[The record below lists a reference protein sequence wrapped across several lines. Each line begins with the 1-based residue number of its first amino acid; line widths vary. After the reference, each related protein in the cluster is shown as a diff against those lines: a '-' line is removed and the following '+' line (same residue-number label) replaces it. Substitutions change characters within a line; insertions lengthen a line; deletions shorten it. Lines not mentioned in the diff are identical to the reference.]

1 MRPNM
6 EEKRLKQLIALTEQT
21 LLSDLELS
29 SIDPGDPVRVDES
42 PEGWKLLGAGN
53 YAGVFMN
60 HDYPDIA
67 VKVYA
72 PGREG
77 WESECEVYRLI
88 GNHPAFSAC
97 YYAGEHNGFY
107 YLILRRLKGKT
118 LYRCIIEGVP
128 IPSRVITDIDQALD
142 YARSRGLHPHD
153 VHGKNV
159 MVTDGRGLVV
169 DVSDFLKE
177 EPCSMWEDLKRAY
190 NRIYMPFM
198 SKNPVPVPEWVMN
211 GVRKGYRFMRYSSV
225 FGRSS

>member
-1 MRPNM
+1 M
-6 EEKRLKQLIALTEQT
+6 EEKRLKQLIELTEKT

-29 SIDPGDPVRVDES
+29 SIDPGDPVRVDEA
-42 PEGWKLLGAGN
+42 PKGWKLLGAGN
-53 YAGVFMN
+53 YAAVFLN
-60 HDYPDIA
+60 HEHPDIA

-77 WESECEVYRLI
+77 WESECEVYRLL
-88 GNHPAFSAC
+88 GNHPAYSAC
-97 YYAGEHNGFY
+97 YYAGEHNGLY

-118 LYRCIIEGVP
+118 LYRCVIEGVP
-128 IPSRVITDIDQALD
+128 IPGGVIADIDQALD

-177 EPCSMWEDLKRAY
+177 EPCTMWEDLKRAY
-190 NRIYMPFM
+190 NKIYTPFM
-198 SKNPVPVPEWVMN
+198 SRNPIPVPEWVMN
-211 GVRKGYRFMRYSSV
+211 GVRKGYRFMRQSSV
-225 FGRSS
+225 LGRSS